1 VSILS
6 RLLACLLVLIPAS
19 LNAQTPRALA
29 WDYDVN
35 LTGVTFQAQ
44 PVDAAKTP
52 IGSALP
58 LTPTKTAT
66 GYEAPLPVLP
76 LSVTHLAVRACNPD
90 GCSPLSNAVQLV
102 AQTTCLITD
111 LPTVFVTRWE
121 HTTGRPGSRFRI
133 NFQLGGSSPITEIQG
148 RISGQTM
155 ATVTG
160 TDLRETGGIW
170 LTAPAAGT
178 FPISVWVKA
187 ANGCTKEASALVNLV
202 VK

>member
-1 VSILS
+1 VSTLS
-6 RLLACLLVLIPAS
+6 RLLACLLVLTAP
-19 LNAQTPRALA
+19 LTAQTPLALA
-29 WDYDVN
+29 WDYDVT

-44 PVDAAKTP
+44 PVDATTQP
-52 IGSALP
+52 VGSALP

-76 LSVTHLAVRACNPD
+76 LSVTHLAVRACNTT
-90 GCSPLSNAVQLV
+90 GCSPLSNTVQLV
-102 AQTTCLITD
+102 AQTTCLVAD

-148 RISGQTM
+148 RINGQTL

-170 LTAPAAGT
+170 LTAPATGT
-178 FPISVWVKA
+178 FPVSVWVKA
-187 ANGCTKEASALVNLV
+187 ANGCTKEAAALVNLV